1 MYPSW
6 GYFIGWLLAFSSMA
20 CVPLFIIITL
30 LQTQGSFKKV
40 GGCGVTQVKKA
51 LERGLGQEHIPAPY
65 AGKPR
70 GYMETLLA
78 FEE

>member
-1 MYPSW
+1 
-6 GYFIGWLLAFSSMA
+6 MA

-40 GGCGVTQVKKA
+40 GGCGGDPVKEA
-51 LERGLGQEHIPAPY
+51 LEGGLGQEHTPAPY

-70 GYMETLLA
+70 GYMETLKA
-78 FEE
+78 FEEQDSAILGSQVSD

>member
-1 MYPSW
+1 M
-6 GYFIGWLLAFSSMA
+6 
-20 CVPLFIIITL
+20 
-30 LQTQGSFKKV
+30 KKV
-40 GGCGVTQVKKA
+40 

-78 FEE
+78 FEEQVSAILVLQVSG